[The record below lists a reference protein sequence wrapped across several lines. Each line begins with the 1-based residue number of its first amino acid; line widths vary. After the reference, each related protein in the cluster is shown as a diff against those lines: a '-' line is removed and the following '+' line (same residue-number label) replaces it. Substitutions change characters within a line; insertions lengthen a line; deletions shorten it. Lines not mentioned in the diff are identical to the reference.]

1 MTRTDTTLPALG
13 QAPAAPPWLQQ
24 HLLIADRADGHAEQF
39 AAARLGPGM
48 AALEAAGVITAW
60 HFLRKGDRWR
70 LRYQPPSDRHAEAAT
85 AAVTTLLRAGLA
97 ARALTGWRP
106 VIYEPETH
114 AFGGPDGM
122 EVAHRHF
129 HTDSHHTLTY
139 LRAVHDRERDDQRRE
154 LALLL
159 ATALMRGAGLD
170 WYEQG
175 DVWATVADHR
185 TPAVV
190 PTAALRASARRLISV
205 DSSPGSRLISGQLA
219 HAATWFADHTAAGE
233 GLAALALDGR
243 LTRGLRAVTCHVLLF
258 HFNRLGLS
266 TNEQALLATAAAD
279 TILTTEDR

>member
-1 MTRTDTTLPALG
+1 M
-13 QAPAAPPWLQQ
+13 
-24 HLLIADRADGHAEQF
+24 
-39 AAARLGPGM
+39 
-48 AALEAAGVITAW
+48 
-60 HFLRKGDRWR
+60 
-70 LRYQPPSDRHAEAAT
+70 
-85 AAVTTLLRAGLA
+85 
-97 ARALTGWRP
+97 
-106 VIYEPETH
+106 IYEPETH

-243 LTRGLRAVTCHVLLF
+243 LRRADCARSPATCCC
-258 HFNRLGLS
+258 S
-266 TNEQALLATAAAD
+266 TSTGSASARTSRPCSPPLPPTPSSPRRTGDHHRPA
-279 TILTTEDR
+279 R